1 MVLETCSPFH
11 PSRPHLLPPALSPS
25 NMGNSGV
32 TGGGAS
38 MEVWT
43 HMCSSDDGLETRPT
57 QPEASDMHTV
67 TDTPH
72 CHRHTTPSQTHHTV
86 TDTPHRNRH
95 TTPSQTR
102 HTVTVTLTAGVP
114 VDSQGGRCYGNACL
128 QGGVASQVRCISR
141 RLRGQSRRRAHSHTT
156 LG

>member
-1 MVLETCSPFH
+1 
-11 PSRPHLLPPALSPS
+11 
-25 NMGNSGV
+25 
-32 TGGGAS
+32 

-72 CHRHTTPSQTHHTV
+72 RHRHTTLSLSQTHHTV
-86 TDTPHRNRH
+86 I
-95 TTPSQTR
+95 
-102 HTVTVTLTAGVP
+102 VTLTAGVP

-141 RLRGQSRRRAHSHTT
+141 RLRGQSRRRAHSHNFRLRPKGYSHPT
-156 LG
+156 LD